1 MKDKKIAKKPVNK
14 KFTKTNQIIDNKK
27 PVGRPSKYLPIFAE
41 QAKKLAMKGLIDKEI
56 YDILGIAEINGIKW
70 KKKYPEFD
78 KALNEGKRNINQ
90 EVENKLIDLA
100 LGYEFDSEQIVI
112 VSDGSQIGSHWE
124 RVPVKKR
131 IEPNLGAIK
140 EWSWNR
146 NPNRWKNKQSIELSN
161 ENNEPFIIEIK

>member
-1 MKDKKIAKKPVNK
+1 MKATKKPVKAINK
-14 KFTKTNQIIDNKK
+14 KVIKTKVINNKK
-27 PVGRPSKYLPIFAE
+27 NPVGRPTKYLPVYAE
-41 QAKKLAMKGLIDKEI
+41 QAKKLAIKGLIDKEI
-56 YDILGIAEINGIKW
+56 YNILGISEVTGIEW
-70 KKKYPEFD
+70 KKKYPEFN